1 MICDL
6 INQQAPSPSR
16 GDYVLLIPMI
26 VAFKA
31 TSDKGWFALAYRAH
45 QWLYSS
51 VKKIGEMRGWLVD
64 DIYRGQKNVEMSAE
78 HSDSGITFT
87 LYLDKFQFSQLELKI
102 N

>member
-6 INQQAPSPSR
+6 QNNQAPSSPE
-16 GDYVLLIPMI
+16 YVLMIPMI

-31 TSDKGWFALAYRAH
+31 TSDKGWFVLAYKAH
-45 QWLYSS
+45 QWLYHS
-51 VKKIGEMRGWLVD
+51 VKKIGDMRGWLVD
-64 DIYRGQKNVEMSAE
+64 DIYRGRKNVDMSAE
-78 HSDSGITFT
+78 HKEDGIIFT